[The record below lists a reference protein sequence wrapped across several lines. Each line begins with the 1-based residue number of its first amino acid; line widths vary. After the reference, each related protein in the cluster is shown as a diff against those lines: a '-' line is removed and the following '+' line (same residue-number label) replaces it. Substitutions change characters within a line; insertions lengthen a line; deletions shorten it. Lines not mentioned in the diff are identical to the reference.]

1 MLLEGEMTIDDKRYE
16 DIIRIGYESAKKNI
30 REYEGRFQCS
40 FEHLP
45 PNVKKSLSP
54 EEMDEWRI
62 CLMVVSTLEDKVN

>member
-16 DIIRIGYESAKKNI
+16 NIIRIGYESAKKNI
-30 REYEGRFQCS
+30 SEYEGRFECS
-40 FEHLP
+40 FENLT